1 MSMTDEPLL
10 RIVGMKDVQN
20 MRRCAT
26 QTQSTNIKSV
36 NGVRNMRGEHSI
48 RSRNVRSVVSVTYAR
63 CISVATLGGE

>member
-20 MRRCAT
+20 MRRCA
-26 QTQSTNIKSV
+26 TQSTNIKSV